1 MVRMR
6 TIRQCVAE
14 LRTIDPNTAIT
25 ASTLRRWVREGEIN
39 VVQVGN
45 KQLVSLE
52 AVELYISKQ
61 LEGGGAI

>member
-25 ASTLRRWVREGEIN
+25 ASALRRWVREGEIN
-39 VVQVGN
+39 VVQVGS

-61 LEGGGAI
+61 LEGGGAV